1 MHALLF
7 DIDGTLLR
15 SGGAG
20 QAAMERALESVFG
33 VTAPTEGISAAGR
46 TDFAITSDLLDYHRL
61 ENTGENRKR
70 FLDGYLSFLNE
81 ELATREG
88 LILPGVTEILADL
101 TQRSTVHLGLLT
113 GNLQQGAAVKL
124 AHYDLAGHFSFGGFG
139 DDHHS
144 RDDVAK
150 AAAADAKEKLERNPD
165 STWVIGDT
173 PADVQCGRA
182 IGATVVAVATGIYT
196 AEALSDAEPD
206 FLFEDFSDVEL
217 VLSILPGEPPRK
229 ANDR

>member
-33 VTAPTEGISAAGR
+33 VTAPTEGIQAAGR
-46 TDFAITSDLLDYHRL
+46 TDFAITSDLLEFHGL
-61 ENTGENRKR
+61 ENSPENRER
-70 FLDGYLSFLNE
+70 FLDGYLGCLPE
-81 ELATREG
+81 ELASREG
-88 LILPGVTEILADL
+88 IVLPGVPELLDALAA
-101 TQRSTVHLGLLT
+101 RSTAHLGLLT
-113 GNLQQGAAVKL
+113 GNLQRGAAVKL
-124 AHYDLAGHFSFGGFG
+124 AHYKMASHFRFGGFG

-144 RDDVAK
+144 RDDVAR
-150 AAAADAKEKLERNPD
+150 AAAAEAASVLKRTPD

-182 IGATVVAVATGIYT
+182 IGATVVAVATGIYPVDV
-196 AEALSDAEPD
+196 LSDAEPD
-206 FLFEDFSDVEL
+206 YLFEDFSDVKL
-217 VLSILPGEPPRK
+217 VLSILPGEPGNR
-229 ANDR
+229 A